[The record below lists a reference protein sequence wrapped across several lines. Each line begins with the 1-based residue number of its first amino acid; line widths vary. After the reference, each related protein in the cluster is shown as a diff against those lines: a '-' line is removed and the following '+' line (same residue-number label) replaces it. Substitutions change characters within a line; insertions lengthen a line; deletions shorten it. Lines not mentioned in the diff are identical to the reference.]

1 LQSRASIIIN
11 LCLEPL
17 SDSTRIRWGADVS
30 ITGLIANVGTKII
43 YDTTKRKVTQ
53 IVEGISR
60 VPHKNHWKTGSPPKR

>member
-17 SDSTRIRWGADVS
+17 SDSTRIRWDADVS

-43 YDTTKRKVTQ
+43 HDTTKRKVTE
-53 IVEGISR
+53 IVEGIRRTLS
-60 VPHKNHWKTGSPPKR
+60 KG